1 MPWSPDDQ
9 PVNSCWSR
17 SRGSA
22 ALELLSALISV
33 MEQNAGEQGSS
44 VTHGLLQH
52 HKNQYV
58 SFLSL
63 SSSVYIA
70 GLLGNPLFFKLQS
83 GWSSHNISWSCAQ
96 LKDERTIWW
105 TWTRLKRRPHREWW
119 TMRLTMNISFLK
131 IDDKTTEKP
140 TAKQNPSKFTGPLII
155 FYKLV
160 DR

>member
-9 PVNSCWSR
+9 PVDSCWSR

-70 GLLGNPLFFKLQS
+70 GLLGNPLFLNSSLDDLHIISAEGWKNYMMNLNKTEAPSTPRMMNHETYHEYIVFK
-83 GWSSHNISWSCAQ
+83 
-96 LKDERTIWW
+96 
-105 TWTRLKRRPHREWW
+105 KRRQNNR
-119 TMRLTMNISFLK
+119 
-131 IDDKTTEKP
+131 KTDSQTESIQIYR
-140 TAKQNPSKFTGPLII
+140 AIN
-155 FYKLV
+155 
-160 DR
+160 R